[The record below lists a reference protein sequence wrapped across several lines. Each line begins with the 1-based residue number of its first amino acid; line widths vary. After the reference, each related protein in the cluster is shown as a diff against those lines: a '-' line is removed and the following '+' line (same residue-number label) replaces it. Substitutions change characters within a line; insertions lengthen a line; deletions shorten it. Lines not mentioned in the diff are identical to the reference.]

1 MCERFRKKKTPPIA
15 WDPALQTP
23 AVRCSICTGEKT
35 AGLLDRRTGRFTE
48 YGLIRD
54 DAELEAF
61 CERLGVE
68 PEALKIF
75 Y

>member
-1 MCERFRKKKTPPIA
+1 MFGRFQKKKIPPIA

-23 AVRCSICTGEKT
+23 AVRCSICTGEKV
-35 AGLLDRRTGRFTE
+35 AGLMDNRTGKFVE

-54 DAELEAF
+54 QAELEAF

-68 PEALKIF
+68 AEALKTV